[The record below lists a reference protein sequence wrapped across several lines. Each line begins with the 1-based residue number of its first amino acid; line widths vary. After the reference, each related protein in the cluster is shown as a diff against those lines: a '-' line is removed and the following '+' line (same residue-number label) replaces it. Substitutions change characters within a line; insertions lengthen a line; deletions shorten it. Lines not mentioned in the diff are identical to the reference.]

1 MAGQNREQRHVNE
14 LNQEIDCQRQEI
26 DDAIRGA
33 TPNFDIDD
41 IPEEVQ
47 GHVIFD
53 SLSGR
58 GQLHVATGFTE
69 DKINQLYQMT

>member
-1 MAGQNREQRHVNE
+1 MAGQNREQCRVNE
-14 LNQEIDCQRQEI
+14 LNQEINCQCQEI

-41 IPEEVQ
+41 IPEEVR

-58 GQLHVATGFTE
+58 GQLHIATGFTE
-69 DKINQLYQMT
+69 DEINRLYQMT